1 MTAKQKKEAIVREQC
16 EGQRKAQ
23 ALLTRLLRSA
33 MKPPEN
39 LTVSEWADKKRRLSS
54 EASAEPGPWRTARTP
69 YLKEPMD
76 CFTDPKIRRIV
87 FVSSSQIGKSEME
100 NNILGYIV
108 DEDPGSVLFIHPTN
122 VDAREYSKLRISTMF
137 RDCPTLNAKVADPKR
152 RDSTNTILQKMYP
165 GGILTLCGSTEAHS
179 LASKPIRY
187 VIGDERDR
195 WAVSAGKE
203 GDPWKLAMA
212 RQITF
217 YNAKAVE
224 VSTPTIKGASA
235 IEDSYLE
242 GTMERWKITCAHC
255 GEQHDIKFTD
265 IRYETE
271 ETVIHGKKHFAVT
284 EIWHVCP
291 GCGCISTEQEIKK
304 RPAEWVAENPDAY
317 KRGVRSFWLNSFVSP
332 WATWESTILEYLYAI
347 GSAEKLQVV
356 YNTRFG
362 QLWENRGDLEGE
374 ESLMSR
380 REEYPEFAD
389 MPNGPLVITAGVDTQ
404 DDRFEYELLG
414 HGHFGETWALEYG
427 VIHGKPD
434 DEKTWEELDKRVF
447 DRTLRFQ
454 NGIGLTVS
462 MSFVDEQGHFTHE
475 VRNQC
480 RKRILKKVYAIAG
493 SNDYYAPYT
502 TVPRKQNIKIERDG
516 KKVVIGRCWRYDIG
530 VSAGKK
536 IIMDN
541 LKVLTP
547 GARYCHFPK
556 RDDYGPDYFHRLL
569 SERNVYNKK
578 LRQPWSWEKIE
589 GHERNEAL
597 DCRNYA
603 LAARKV
609 LHADLD
615 AIAKR
620 LNEEAKEIPEES
632 VVAPVKDKPKRTVK
646 RKGTSAVSKHF
657 DDW

>member
-1 MTAKQKKEAIVREQC
+1 MTSKKKEEAIVRELC

-23 ALLTRLLRSA
+23 ELLTRLLRSS

-39 LTVSEWADKKRRLSS
+39 LTVTEWADKRRRLSS

-69 YLKEPMD
+69 YLKAVMD

-100 NNILGYIV
+100 NNILGYII

-122 VDAREYSKLRISTMF
+122 GDAREYSKLRISTMI
-137 RDCPTLNAKVADPKR
+137 RDSPTLNAKVADPKR

-195 WAVSAGKE
+195 WATSAGNE

-255 GEQHDIKFTD
+255 EEKHDIKFTD
-265 IRYETE
+265 IRYETV
-271 ETVIHGKKHFAVT
+271 ETVVQDKKHFAVT

-291 GCGCISTEQEIKK
+291 GCACVSTEQEIKK

-362 QLWENRGDLEGE
+362 ELWENRGDLEGE
-374 ESLMSR
+374 ESLMKR
-380 REEYPEFAD
+380 REEYPEDAD
-389 MPNGPLVITAGVDTQ
+389 MPDGPLVITAGVDTQ

-414 HGHFGETWALEYG
+414 HGHFGETWGLEYG
-427 VIHGKPD
+427 VVFGKPD
-434 DEKTWEELDKRVF
+434 DDKTWEELDRRVF
-447 DRTLRFQ
+447 DRTLRFKS
-454 NGIGLTVS
+454 GIGLTVS
-462 MSFVDEQGHFTHE
+462 MSFVDEQGHFAQD
-475 VRNQC
+475 VRSQC
-480 RKRILKKVYAIAG
+480 RKRINKKVFAIAG
-493 SNDYYAPYT
+493 SKDYFAPYT
-502 TVPRKQNIKIERDG
+502 TAPRQQNITVEREK
-516 KKVVIGRCWRYDIG
+516 KKVVIGKCWRYDIG

-547 GARYCHFPK
+547 GSRYCHFPK
-556 RDDYGPDYFHRLL
+556 RDDYGPDYFHKLL

-578 LRQPWSWEKIE
+578 LKQPWSWEIIE

-615 AIAKR
+615 EIAERLKR
-620 LNEEAKEIPEES
+620 GIEVKPTES
-632 VVAPVKDKPKRTVK
+632 VVAATKPKKKVK
-646 RKGTSAVSKHF
+646 RRKSSAVNKQF